1 MIDFINMLGFCTDS
15 ASIWQLLG
23 RVVNIVKIVI
33 PIIIVLFAMLD
44 LGKAV
49 IAGKE
54 DDIKNAQKML
64 IKRLIYG
71 VIIFFVVTIVQTV
84 FNLIGQNIY
93 DPDSPDADADV
104 CMICVSNPSS
114 PDCPANNNSGTNAGT
129 NSGTNS
135 GNGGSGGSQNN
146 RVDFEQ

>member
-1 MIDFINMLGFCTDS
+1 MVDFINVLETTFCEDS

-23 RVVNIVKIVI
+23 HVVNIVKIVI
-33 PIIIVLFAMLD
+33 PIIIILLAMLD

-49 IAGKE
+49 MAGKE
-54 DDIKNAQKML
+54 DEIKNAQKML

-71 VIIFFVVTIVQTV
+71 VIIFFVVTIVQTI

-104 CMICVSNPSS
+104 CMICVSDPSS
-114 PDCPANNNSGTNAGT
+114 LDCPANDDSETNA
-129 NSGTNS
+129 GTNS

-146 RVDFEQ
+146 RVEFGQ

>member
-64 IKRLIYG
+64 IKRLI
-71 VIIFFVVTIVQTV
+71 
-84 FNLIGQNIY
+84 
-93 DPDSPDADADV
+93 
-104 CMICVSNPSS
+104 
-114 PDCPANNNSGTNAGT
+114 
-129 NSGTNS
+129 
-135 GNGGSGGSQNN
+135 
-146 RVDFEQ
+146 

>member
-1 MIDFINMLGFCTDS
+1 MVDFINVLETTFCEDS

-23 RVVNIVKIVI
+23 HVVNIVKIVI
-33 PIIIVLFAMLD
+33 PIIIILLAMLD

-49 IAGKE
+49 VAGKE
-54 DDIKNAQKML
+54 DEIKNAQKML

-93 DPDSPDADADV
+93 GDSNDDSSI
-104 CMICVSNPSS
+104 CMTCVSDPTG
-114 PDCPANNNSGTNAGT
+114 DICKGHVA
-129 NSGTNS
+129 
-135 GNGGSGGSQNN
+135 GSGGPTA
-146 RVDFEQ
+146 D

>member
-1 MIDFINMLGFCTDS
+1 MVDFINVLETTFCEDS

-23 RVVNIVKIVI
+23 HVVNIVKIVI
-33 PIIIVLFAMLD
+33 PIIIILLAMLD

-49 IAGKE
+49 MAGKE
-54 DDIKNAQKML
+54 DEIKNAQKML

-93 DPDSPDADADV
+93 GEEGEDSAI
-104 CMICVSNPSS
+104 CMACVSNP
-114 PDCPANNNSGTNAGT
+114 
-129 NSGTNS
+129 
-135 GNGGSGGSQNN
+135 NGDKCEAAVAGSGGPTAG
-146 RVDFEQ
+146 

>member
-1 MIDFINMLGFCTDS
+1 MVDFINVLETTFCEDS

-23 RVVNIVKIVI
+23 HVVNIVKIVI
-33 PIIIVLFAMLD
+33 PIIIILLAILD

-49 IAGKE
+49 MAGKE
-54 DDIKNAQKML
+54 DDIKSAQKLL

-71 VIIFFVVTIVQTV
+71 VIIFFVVTIVQTI

-104 CMICVSNPSS
+104 CMICVSDPSD
-114 PDCPANNNSGTNAGT
+114 PECPANDDSETNA
-129 NSGTNS
+129 GTNS

-146 RVDFEQ
+146 RVEFGQ